1 MIIWYFI
8 VVKGTWTRDHFLK
21 ISLGD
26 KRRPFLFD
34 ISYLI
39 VIPCLFVM
47 NVRFLHKKGVSPTLD
62 VTGIIV
68 QIHVHTIQK
77 EDNSL
82 REL

>member
-1 MIIWYFI
+1 MIAF
-8 VVKGTWTRDHFLK
+8 F
-21 ISLGD
+21 
-26 KRRPFLFD
+26 
-34 ISYLI
+34 
-39 VIPCLFVM
+39 VIM
-47 NVRFLHKKGVSPTLD
+47 NVRFLHKKGVSPTALD